1 LVISFLLFLSGR
13 QEFEIRLGKHYRRVT
28 LAAMMI
34 ASFNVIILTRNT
46 AVNLYYPEFT
56 KDRYLIQGSQFQNV
70 PLWPISA
77 LGSNFNPQN
86 TQCILPVEIFA
97 RLDLDQTETF

>member
-1 LVISFLLFLSGR
+1 LAIDSPSFSSD
-13 QEFEIRLGKHYRRVT
+13 QAGKTGCPIFIYKQ
-28 LAAMMI
+28 M
-34 ASFNVIILTRNT
+34 
-46 AVNLYYPEFT
+46 
-56 KDRYLIQGSQFQNV
+56 SQFQNV

-86 TQCILPVEIFA
+86 TQCILPVEMFA